1 MTRKS
6 LAILLCLVPLVYGCA
21 PPPPEMQL
29 IIDAAE
35 AMGGERPLSELES
48 LVIEGD
54 GRQYRLGQNSS
65 PANPLPYFS
74 IDSYVREIDLVNDRW
89 QLVERRTSSYLTGNP
104 INGRQ
109 QTTGSDGD
117 VGYNITEDGAVSRA
131 PAKVAMERQVD
142 LYDHPAALIH
152 LALSDETTVVANLR
166 QEDGQDVVDITAPG
180 GQTYT
185 MYVDSTT
192 KFPTSIVTTGYDTVL
207 GDVTRAT
214 HFEDYFETGGFGGF
228 QARLTLPRGIG
239 SSIDDF
245 TIWELRVETATNREL
260 DDLSAPGEAQ
270 SAPVP
275 EFSADVQ
282 VEEVGE
288 GIWLLA
294 GQSHHSLLVEFDEY
308 LALIEA
314 PQNDV
319 RTLAVIAAAREL
331 QPEKPLQYVV
341 NTHHHF
347 DHSGGIRAAI
357 SEGLTIVTHAS
368 NAEFYQE
375 IAQRPHT
382 IMPDALANN
391 PQEVVLELVENEIY
405 EMGEGR
411 RTLEIARVRPDSHT
425 DAMLVAYLPRER
437 TLIEVDLYTANS
449 RTAPFAENLLRTI
462 SDREWQVENVLPLHG
477 SPFEFSVLE
486 EAVESESTRP

>member
-6 LAILLCLVPLVYGCA
+6 LVILLCLVPLVYGCA

-74 IDSYVREIDLVNDRW
+74 IDSYVREIDLVNARW
-89 QLVERRTSSYLTGNP
+89 RVVERRSSGYLTGNP
-104 INGRQ
+104 ISLRQ

-117 VGYNITEDGAVSRA
+117 VAYNITEDGAGSRA
-131 PAKVAMERQVD
+131 SAQVAMERRVD
-142 LYDHPAALIH
+142 QYDHPAALIN
-152 LALSDETTVVANLR
+152 LALSEGAVVANLR

-245 TIWELRVETATNREL
+245 TIWELRVETATDREL
-260 DDLSAPGEAQ
+260 DDLSAPGEAG

-275 EFSADVQ
+275 EFQANVQ
-282 VEEVGE
+282 VEEIGD

-294 GQSHHSLLVEFDEY
+294 GQSHHSVLVEFDDF
-308 LALIEA
+308 LALVEA
-314 PQNDV
+314 PQNDA
-319 RTLAVIAAAREL
+319 RALAVIAQAREL
-331 QPEKPLQYVV
+331 QPDKPLQYVV
-341 NTHHHF
+341 STHHHF
-347 DHSGGIRAAI
+347 DHSGGIRAAV
-357 SEGLTIVTHAS
+357 SEGLTVITHQT
-368 NAEFYQE
+368 NADF
-375 IAQRPHT
+375 IAAGGKHT
-382 IMPDALANN
+382 GL
-391 PQEVVLELVENEIY
+391 QC
-405 EMGEGR
+405 G
-411 RTLEIARVRPDSHT
+411 
-425 DAMLVAYLPRER
+425 
-437 TLIEVDLYTANS
+437 
-449 RTAPFAENLLRTI
+449 
-462 SDREWQVENVLPLHG
+462 
-477 SPFEFSVLE
+477 
-486 EAVESESTRP
+486 